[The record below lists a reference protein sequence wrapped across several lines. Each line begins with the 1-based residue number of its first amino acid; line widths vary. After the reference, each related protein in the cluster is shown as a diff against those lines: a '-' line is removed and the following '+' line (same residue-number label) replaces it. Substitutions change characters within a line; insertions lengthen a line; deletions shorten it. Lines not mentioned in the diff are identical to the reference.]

1 MITQDSLLEKVQ
13 QLSNDND
20 AHWTPEGLP
29 NPDFVFT
36 LLSESEQGETGL
48 ENMAKWIEW
57 AAPEVR
63 RVIKQEE
70 VVVDQAP
77 AEQPQAPVEG
87 GTAPVVIADEVAE
100 VDPLAQAAADV
111 AEAERVMEAAKKSLA
126 AAREA
131 QDKVTADFEE
141 SNKEN
146 PIADYLERQKQNLQE
161 RGEKVKF
168 LRENRTLLDDV
179 FKVKSPLDNSLS
191 SRPRTS

>member
-57 AAPEVR
+57 AAPEIR

-70 VVVDQAP
+70 VIQLSDLLVAEKSLEQPPAVVD
-77 AEQPQAPVEG
+77 
-87 GTAPVVIADEVAE
+87 IDEVVE
-100 VDPLAQAAADV
+100 IDPIVKAAADV
-111 AEAERVMEAAKKSLA
+111 AEAERAMEAAKKSLA

-131 QDKVTADFEE
+131 QDKVTAEFEE

-161 RGEKVKF
+161 RGEKLKV
-168 LRENRTLLDDV
+168 LRENQFGLSEV

-191 SRPRTS
+191 SRRRTS